1 MPKIYKVRTLGASQH
16 VLTRN
21 SPGRLRTYELDVVG
35 TKLTAFTGSSCRV
48 GTLARRC
55 VRVVGV
61 RDGALRSIRECY
73 CERRCILW
81 KQILT
86 AQVVV
91 IKQFDEGNK
100 EHGFPYVIAAGIE
113 RYPLKVNKRMGA
125 KKLARR
131 SKIKPF
137 IKVINYNH
145 LFPTRYAL
153 ELEGLKGVATND
165 TFKEVS
171 QREAAKKEV
180 KKLFEERYQS
190 GKNRWFFTPLR
201 VRTLVDVTY
210 LSVLNGSHC
219 SGSHPRLCT
228 MFL

>member
-1 MPKIYKVRTLGASQH
+1 MPKIYKPGKVAV
-16 VLTRN
+16 VLQ
-21 SPGRLRTYELDVVG
+21 GRHAG
-35 TKLTAFTGSSCRV
+35 K
-48 GTLARRC
+48 
-55 VRVVGV
+55 
-61 RDGALRSIRECY
+61 
-73 CERRCILW
+73 
-81 KQILT
+81 K
-86 AQVVV
+86 VVV
-91 IKQFDEGNK
+91 IKQYDEGNK

-137 IKVINYNH
+137 VKVINYNH

-171 QREAAKKEV
+171 QREAAKKEI

-201 VRTLVDVTY
+201 VRTAECSTY
-210 LSVLNGSHC
+210 LSVLNGSL
-219 SGSHPRLCT
+219 P
-228 MFL
+228 FLDLLRGRGAMLL